1 MTSTGEEIEIADQFE
16 EGNEA
21 GIEQISFAD
30 GSSWD
35 LDTITQNAWY
45 RGDEER
51 DYLYGSDGSET
62 FAGNE
67 GNDYISGEAGDDI
80 LIGGA
85 GADSLWGGLGAD
97 QFVFDSLSSSTQTQ
111 TDTIS
116 DFTQGEDKIDLSG
129 LNIAYDDLS
138 ISTKDGS
145 TIVEDINSDFA
156 FNIDGNHAN
165 LTEDQFIFQS

>member
-1 MTSTGEEIEIADQFE
+1 MTSTGEEIEVKDQFE

-35 LDTITQNAWY
+35 LDTITQNAWV
-45 RGDEER
+45 RGTSSD
-51 DYLYGSDGSET
+51 DYLYGSDGAET
-62 FAGNE
+62 FVGNE
-67 GNDYISGEAGDDI
+67 GNDDISGGAGDDV
-80 LIGGA
+80 LNGGA
-85 GADSLWGGLGAD
+85 GADTLWGGLGAD

-116 DFTQGEDKIDLSG
+116 DFTQGEDQIDLSG

-138 ISTKDGS
+138 ISTKDGN

-156 FNIDGNHAN
+156 FNIEGNHAN
-165 LTEDQFIFQS
+165 LSEDQFIFQS